1 MAFISGV
8 FLELLVVFIVDS
20 STFSR
25 KVITE
30 WQLCRVGIYNLVS
43 VFYYRVKVIYRVKKE
58 EIYNIEVNYV
68 ELEYIIYVV
77 DLVYYRV
84 SYIQSREKYYKVVIM
99 LF

>member
-1 MAFISGV
+1 MVFISGV
-8 FLELLVVFIVDS
+8 FFELLVVFIVNGLM
-20 STFSR
+20 FSR
-25 KVITE
+25 KVIIE

-43 VFYYRVKVIYRVKKE
+43 VFYYRVKVIYREKKE

-68 ELEYIIYVV
+68 ELEYIIYMV

-84 SYIQSREKYYKVVIM
+84 SYIQSRERYYKVVIM